1 MSVPHHDLSDLSFKL
16 LQKSDLSVHLD
27 IKSSVLMILKDK
39 RCLLCLRGFFSS
51 FFFQTCLYLHPTLHF
66 SRSPAFSSSPPPPTT
81 SFTFSTFSLTA
92 AAFTAFS
99 FWIKS
104 AVVGC
109 DFHIIWCL
117 HALMQLNGQN
127 NVMFTAALV
136 IVTHFFL
143 FFKVELMCFS
153 LISASLVW
161 LLILIR
167 SSLIISACSTMR

>member
-1 MSVPHHDLSDLSFKL
+1 
-16 LQKSDLSVHLD
+16 
-27 IKSSVLMILKDK
+27 MILKDK
-39 RCLLCLRGFFSS
+39 RCLLCLRVVFF
-51 FFFQTCLYLHPTLHF
+51 FCFLFLFQTCLYLHPTLLHF

-81 SFTFSTFSLTA
+81 SFTFSTFSTFSLTA

-117 HALMQLNGQN
+117 HALTQLNGQN

-136 IVTHFFL
+136 IVTHFFH